1 MCGMRRVALGLV
13 SAERVVL
20 PSFCCQGARESDRVS
35 AIIIFSLWPLGPGE
49 SFLLVVQYFL
59 ISLLGRFYPDHVVEF
74 APFLLYCMPTF
85 RLFLL
90 APRFL
95 LHSLLLTFTMQ
106 YIPALFYI
114 YNSAAYILSASAYIS
129 LPYIA
134 FLVSSRF
141 RPD

>member
-1 MCGMRRVALGLV
+1 MTGCLVVCVECVASPWGWCQQRGSL
-13 SAERVVL
+13 L

-85 RLFLL
+85 R
-90 APRFL
+90 P
-95 LHSLLLTFTMQ
+95 
-106 YIPALFYI
+106 I
-114 YNSAAYILSASAYIS
+114 YPVY
-129 LPYIA
+129 
-134 FLVSSRF
+134 LVDS
-141 RPD
+141 